1 MDVTML
7 NFLPEWLVGV
17 VALTL
22 LILNIFFWTPVLFVF
37 SCLKLLIGPGFDRA
51 MQWLAENWIA
61 WNSGWMKLTQKTTWD
76 VQGLD
81 GLDSRGWY
89 LVISNHQSWAD
100 IFVLQNLL
108 NRRIPFMKF
117 FLKRELIWV
126 PFMGLAWWALG
137 FPFLHRHSR
146 EYLKK
151 HPEQRGKDFEI
162 TRKACEQFSHVP
174 TSVMN
179 FLEGTRFTHAKHL
192 AQRSPYRHLLKP
204 KAGGIALALNALGD
218 KFDSLL
224 NITIAYPDGI
234 PTFWGFLCG
243 RIKRVVVRISSM
255 KIPQHFLRGD
265 YEGDREFQSAFQQW
279 VLDLWNEKDAQMD
292 RLLREAEA

>member
-1 MDVTML
+1 ML
-7 NFLPEWLVGV
+7 KFLPERLLGII
-17 VALTL
+17 ALTL
-22 LILNIFFWTPVLFVF
+22 LALNVLFWTPILFAF
-37 SCLKLLIGPGFDRA
+37 SFLKLILRRGFDDA
-51 MQWLAENWIA
+51 MQWLAANWIA
-61 WNSGWMKLTQKTTWD
+61 WNSGWMRLTQKTIWD
-76 VQGLD
+76 IQGLD
-81 GLDSRGWY
+81 DLDPKGWY

-117 FLKRELIWV
+117 FLKHELIWV

-137 FPFLHRHSR
+137 FPFLHRHSA

-151 HPEQRGKDFEI
+151 HPEQRGKDFET
-162 TRKACEQFSHVP
+162 TRKACEQFSRVP

-179 FLEGTRFTHAKHL
+179 FLEGTRFTHVKHL

-204 KAGGIALALNALGD
+204 KAGGIALALSALGD

-224 NITIAYPDGI
+224 NITIVYPDGI

-243 RIKRVVVRISSM
+243 RVKRVIVRISSI
-255 KIPQHFLRGD
+255 KIPQHFLQGN
-265 YEGDREFQSAFQQW
+265 YEGDREFQAAFQQW
-279 VLDLWNEKDAQMD
+279 VLNLWQEKDAQMD
-292 RLLREAEA
+292 QLLREAMA